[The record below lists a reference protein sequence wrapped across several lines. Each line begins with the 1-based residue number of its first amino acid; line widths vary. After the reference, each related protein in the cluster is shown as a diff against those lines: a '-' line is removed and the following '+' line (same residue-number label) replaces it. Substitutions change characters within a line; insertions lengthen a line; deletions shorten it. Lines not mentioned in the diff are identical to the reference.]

1 MEDTEDDMTN
11 ISKNRPVIVNPE
23 KVDPKKKTV
32 NQKILESFTQR
43 DGELSEVIDSEGH
56 RITINHY

>member
-11 ISKNRPVIVNPE
+11 ISKNKPVIANPE
-23 KVDPKKKTV
+23 KVDPKQKTV
-32 NQKILESFTQR
+32 NQKIIESFTQR
-43 DGELSEVIDSEGH
+43 EGKLSEVIDSEGH